1 MSSNVSL
8 DQILGELEKT
18 ENVTDNQ
25 IVNNLLNAEN
35 VELKTEIPI
44 PPSAQN
50 AATLR
55 LLQSLVS
62 KGFSPQAAKP
72 LKTHFDDSLKFAI
85 SHERGSREEIV
96 KIFTKSP
103 RQSSTPET
111 GKQKN
116 DLLGSLYGR

>member
-25 IVNNLLNAEN
+25 IVNNLLNADN

-55 LLQSLVS
+55 LLSTVVS
-62 KGFSPQAAKP
+62 NGFSAKAAKP
-72 LKTHFDDSLKFAI
+72 LKDHFNDSLKFAI

-103 RQSSTPET
+103 RQTNPEV
-111 GKQKN
+111 KQQKT